1 MTRKAWLAFAL
12 TQVIGIGLALSANL
26 HIHPTPLFLAIL
38 LCFPGSLAVAVIPG
52 NPPATLQCVV
62 MIVVNLASWLGVARL
77 VTRQGVIGKSKRLER
92 EHQVPPPP
100 IK

>member
-1 MTRKAWLAFAL
+1 MTRNAWLVFAL

-52 NPPATLQCVV
+52 NLPAALQCVV
-62 MIVVNLASWLGVARL
+62 MIVVNLVSWLGVARL
-77 VTRQGVIGKSKRLER
+77 VTRQE
-92 EHQVPPPP
+92 PPNSLMR
-100 IK
+100 